1 MNFPCGPLDTIQLI
15 ALILFALLTL
25 QCLLGIGLGIGFL
38 LQPPLYN
45 TIVDLNSAFDK
56 QTYFSIY
63 APHILLIIGS
73 GLVAIPIILGIV
85 GILRRR
91 WLYLMICLALLSLYM
106 ACLSGAVASGFAYY
120 DQLKQNLQND
130 ASNYSTNLIWTSIRS
145 TYNCTI
151 NNCVS
156 TLDDIMHANKQ
167 RIGIISSVF
176 LLVPLLTSIIIIF
189 HMRRDLRQPNFNDR
203 TKLIKVYAC
212 RLLIIIKIVIISM
225 DNHVTILIHTI
236 LKQR

>member
-176 LLVPLLTSIIIIF
+176 LL
-189 HMRRDLRQPNFNDR
+189 LRQPNFSDR